1 MSELRATIVRFVDEV
16 LASMGLTLEIAV
28 EESAES
34 VRIDLR
40 GEGGDLLVR
49 RRGEGLEAL
58 QHIANTAFRPQ
69 LSERRRIL
77 IDCMDFRRGQD
88 SEVRQMAK
96 FLADR
101 AKSTGTPQE
110 IGPLNSYSRRLVHM
124 AVAEDPEMT
133 SESIGDASMKTVII
147 SMRDPNRGNR

>member
-1 MSELRATIVRFVDEV
+1 MSDLRPKVVGFVDEV
-16 LASMGLTLEIAV
+16 LTAMGLTLQMAV
-28 EESAES
+28 EDSHDS
-34 VRIDLR
+34 LRIDLS
-40 GEGGDLLVR
+40 GEGADLLVR

-58 QHIANTAFRPQ
+58 QHIANTVFRPH

-77 IDCMDFRRGQD
+77 IDCLDFRREQD
-88 SEVRQMAK
+88 TELRQMAK
-96 FLADR
+96 FLAER

-124 AVAEDPEMT
+124 AVAEDPEMS

-147 SMRDPNRGNR
+147 SVRDQSRGNR